1 MGSQTNERIV
11 QVSSGLIPLA
21 VVVFVHFG
29 FSVLKIVAILLP
41 VLVVLAI
48 IMFAA
53 APGPKAK
60 EVVERK
66 KGRRR

>member
-1 MGSQTNERIV
+1 MGSRINDWIV
-11 QVSSGLIPLA
+11 QVSSALIPLA
-21 VVVFVHFG
+21 VVIFVHFG
-29 FSVLKIVAILLP
+29 FSVLKIIAILLP
-41 VLVVLAI
+41 VLAVLAI